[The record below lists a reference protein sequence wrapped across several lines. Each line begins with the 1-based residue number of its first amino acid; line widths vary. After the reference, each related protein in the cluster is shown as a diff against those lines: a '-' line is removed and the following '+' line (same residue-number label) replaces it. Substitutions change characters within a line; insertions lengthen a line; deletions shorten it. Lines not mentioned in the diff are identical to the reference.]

1 MNSVES
7 LPRPR
12 LPGSITTQSLVIITS
27 QSLVSFTIQERSGGT
42 KVSAEEADFQRI
54 SYLSPTI
61 QWQNDLAC
69 LIGSRG
75 AGLTA
80 GVSQLVINGL
90 YPTFIPPL
98 LSSSPPSLTNC
109 LTFQCELGCRGQDQS
124 HSDVQMFRCS
134 LRCELVSGERKQSL
148 DQELVKSEI

>member
-1 MNSVES
+1 M
-7 LPRPR
+7 
-12 LPGSITTQSLVIITS
+12 
-27 QSLVSFTIQERSGGT
+27 
-42 KVSAEEADFQRI
+42 SAEEADFQRI

-69 LIGSRG
+69 LIGSWG

-109 LTFQCELGCRGQDQS
+109 LTFQFELQRRGQD
-124 HSDVQMFRCS
+124 
-134 LRCELVSGERKQSL
+134 
-148 DQELVKSEI
+148 